1 MPAPKLVAHRG
12 YARRFP
18 ENTLAAVEGAI
29 HAGAHFVEIDVQLT
43 SDGYP
48 VLFHDRTT
56 ERMCGEPGSIGAPM
70 PGTVIEVRVK
80 EGASVKKGD
89 ALAVLSAMKMET
101 VVAAPLAGRVARIA
115 IQKSDVLKAGD
126 LLLELAP
133 AS

>member
-1 MPAPKLVAHRG
+1 MKVR
-12 YARRFP
+12 
-18 ENTLAAVEGAI
+18 
-29 HAGAHFVEIDVQLT
+29 
-43 SDGYP
+43 
-48 VLFHDRTT
+48 
-56 ERMCGEPGSIGAPM
+56 ERSKPGEPGSIGAPM

-80 EGASVKKGD
+80 AGASVKKGD